1 MTIAYTGHIQQKI
14 ADAKSDVCSRLS
26 QLSNQTLRRVAIWIA
41 AGVVTGGVLPAA
53 SNVGSEQHT
62 WWGWLLIGAPLI
74 WLSFLGVVALTFG
87 VLRVVV
93 GVLRWSLSSST
104 TCSGGQVSVAAS
116 WWTGPQVHRF
126 DAAISGLAR
135 AA

>member
-1 MTIAYTGHIQQKI
+1 MTIAYVGHVQQKI
-14 ADAKSDVCSRLS
+14 AGAKSDVRSRLS
-26 QLSNQTLRRVAIWIA
+26 QLSNQTLRRVAIWVA
-41 AGVVTGGVLPAA
+41 AGVVIGGVLPAA

-74 WLSFLGVVALTFG
+74 WLVFLGVVALTVG

-93 GVLRWSLSSST
+93 GVLRWSLSVPAPR
-104 TCSGGQVSVAAS
+104 SGAEVSVAAS
-116 WWTGPQVHRF
+116 WWTGPQVRRF
-126 DAAISGLAR
+126 DAAVNGLAR